1 MLRTPHS
8 EFRTRQVSPSWK
20 SRLDAA
26 LAARAGDMVALRRHL
41 HMNPEPSG
49 EEDATSLHLYQQ
61 LSSLGLDVTMGPEG
75 KGVLVDST
83 EKAND
88 QPRIAARA
96 DIDALRIQDQKD
108 VPYRS
113 HKPGLMHACGH
124 DAHTAILFT
133 VVACLHELAE
143 KRELPWPVAWR
154 GIFQPSEE
162 TASGAVQMIA
172 AGAMEGVH
180 AVLGLHVDPTRQTG
194 QIGLR
199 IGTMTA
205 ACDAIRLDVRGRGGH
220 AARPHESNDPI
231 AAAAQ
236 LVSTLYQFVPRRT
249 NSQDAVVLSFGQ
261 IEGGQ
266 NPNVIPELVVLRG
279 TLRTLDRQVREKALE
294 DIRQIV
300 RGIEEIA
307 GVAIDVAIENS
318 TGSVYNDERI
328 GGLIS
333 ATFDELYETRQR
345 IAIVRP
351 SMGSEDFACYLDH
364 APGALFRLGCAQDPM
379 TAPGLHTPLFDVDE
393 NALLIGARVLAHTI
407 VAYSKP
413 PDE

>member
-1 MLRTPHS
+1 MDSPP
-8 EFRTRQVSPSWK
+8 VSPTWK
-20 SRLDAA
+20 TRLDAA
-26 LAARAGDMVALRRHL
+26 LAARTDDMVALRRHL

-49 EEDATSLHLYQQ
+49 EEDATSLHLYQE
-61 LSSLGLDVTMGPEG
+61 LSGLGMDVKLGPEG

-83 EKAND
+83 GDAAD
-88 QPRIAARA
+88 RPRIAARA

-124 DAHTAILFT
+124 DAHTAMLFT
-133 VVACLHELAE
+133 AVACLHELAQR
-143 KRELPWPVAWR
+143 RELPWPVRWR

-172 AGAMEGVH
+172 AGAMEDVD

-199 IGTMTA
+199 VGTMTA
-205 ACDAIRLDVRGRGGH
+205 ACDAIRLEVRGRGGH

-249 NSQDAVVLSFGQ
+249 NSQDAVVLSFGH
-261 IEGGQ
+261 IAGGR
-266 NPNVIPELVVLRG
+266 NPNVIPEEVKLRG

-328 GGLIS
+328 AGLIS
-333 ATFDELYETRQR
+333 STFDELYEPQKRV
-345 IAIVRP
+345 AIVRP
-351 SMGSEDFACYLDH
+351 SMGSEDFACYLEH
-364 APGALFRLGCAQDPM
+364 APGALFRLGIAKDPSG
-379 TAPGLHTPLFDVDE
+379 APGLHTPLFDVDE
-393 NALLIGARVLAHTI
+393 RALLVGARILAHTI
-407 VAYSKP
+407 VAYCAP
-413 PDE
+413 RDE